1 MAPGRENLGFV
12 IETPLALV
20 AVIAGVV
27 VLALWLERR
36 RVPGLWKLGATLLA
50 IAIGGVLSNLGL
62 VPPASPIYQAITGT
76 VTDLAIVW
84 LLLAVNLADLRKAG
98 AAMLVAFGIAVVGT
112 ALGAFAGAF
121 LFGDAIGEEAW
132 KLAGALTG
140 TYSGGSLNFTAVSRA
155 VDMSDGLFVGATAAD
170 NVVTGLWLAACV
182 VLPRWIG
189 RYYPTPAPSE
199 RVPPSPP
206 PNGPAQDANLTEDES
221 AHPLFA
227 GATVSTHQLAI
238 LVTAGF
244 AIVIASR
251 IVAAITPGIYPVLW
265 LTTLALATGHVMP
278 PGAKRGA
285 LQLGNLALLFF
296 FVVIGIYS
304 RIAEVLAVGVQVLF
318 YALFVVGVHGVLV
331 FLAGRFLR
339 LDIGTLCVASQ
350 ASVGGPGSALAVAV
364 AGGWRSL
371 ILPGIL
377 VGLLGYALGTYA
389 GMGIAGALRGLG
401 F

>member
-1 MAPGRENLGFV
+1 M
-12 IETPLALV
+12 IESPLVLV
-20 AVIAGVV
+20 ATIAGVV
-27 VLALWLERR
+27 VFALWMERR

-50 IAIGGVLSNLGL
+50 IALGGVLSNLGL
-62 VPPASPIYQAITGT
+62 VPPASPVYPAITGT

-98 AAMLVAFGIAVVGT
+98 GTMLLAFGIAAAGT
-112 ALGAFAGAF
+112 AVGAFAGAF
-121 LFGDAIGEEAW
+121 LFGDAIGEETW
-132 KLAGALTG
+132 KLAGSLAG

-155 VDMSDGLFVGATAAD
+155 VDMSDALFVGATAAD
-170 NVVTGLWLAACV
+170 NVVTGLWLAACL

-189 RYYPTPAPSE
+189 RYYAVAAPPEAIAPDSPAKQPARTSL
-199 RVPPSPP
+199 PP
-206 PNGPAQDANLTEDES
+206 ADES

-227 GATVSTHQLAI
+227 GASISTQQLAV
-238 LVTAGF
+238 LVAAGF
-244 AIVIASR
+244 GIVIASR
-251 IVAAITPGIYPVLW
+251 GIAAFTPGINPVLW
-265 LTTLALATGHVMP
+265 LTTLALATGHLMP
-278 PGAKRGA
+278 SRAQQGA

-304 RIAEVLAVGVQVLF
+304 RVSEVLAVGVQVLF
-318 YALFVVGVHGVLV
+318 NALFVVTVHGVLLFV
-331 FLAGRFLR
+331 AGRFLR

-377 VGLLGYALGTYA
+377 VGLLGYAVGTYV
-389 GMGIAGALRGLG
+389 GMGIAGTLRGLG

>member
-1 MAPGRENLGFV
+1 M
-12 IETPLALV
+12 IEAPLALG
-20 AVIAGVV
+20 ATIAGVV
-27 VLALWLERR
+27 VLALWLEQR

-50 IAIGGVLSNLGL
+50 IAIGGVLSNVGL

-98 AAMLVAFGIAVVGT
+98 GAMLVAFGIAVAGT

-121 LFGDAIGEEAW
+121 LFGNAIGEETW
-132 KLAGALTG
+132 KLAAALTG
-140 TYSGGSLNFTAVSRA
+140 TYSGGSLTFTAVSRA
-155 VDMSDGLFVGATAAD
+155 LDMSDALFVGATAAD

-189 RYYPTPAPSE
+189 RYYPAPVPSGGAPPASSSNHAGHDPD
-199 RVPPSPP
+199 PP
-206 PNGPAQDANLTEDES
+206 DDES

-227 GATVSTHQLAI
+227 GASVSTHQLAI
-238 LVTAGF
+238 LVAAGL

-251 IVAAITPGIYPVLW
+251 VAAAFTPGIYPVLW
-265 LTTLALATGHVMP
+265 LTTLALAAGHVIP
-278 PGAKRGA
+278 SRAKRGA

-318 YALFVVGVHGVLV
+318 YTLFVVGVHGVLV

-339 LDIGTLCVASQ
+339 VDIGTLCVASQ

-389 GMGIAGALRGLG
+389 GLGIAGALRGFG

>member
-1 MAPGRENLGFV
+1 M
-12 IETPLALV
+12 IDTPLALI
-20 AVIAGVV
+20 ATIAGVV
-27 VLALWLERR
+27 VLAMWLERR

-50 IAIGGVLSNLGL
+50 IAIGGVLSNAGL
-62 VPPASPIYQAITGT
+62 VPPASPTYQAITGT
-76 VTDLAIVW
+76 ATDLAIVW

-98 AAMLVAFGIAVVGT
+98 GAMLVAFGIAVVGT

-121 LFGDAIGEEAW
+121 VFGDAIGEETW

-155 VDMSDGLFVGATAAD
+155 VDMSDALFVGATAAD

-189 RYYPTPAPSE
+189 RYYPAP
-199 RVPPSPP
+199 PPSPGAASASVADHAGHDP
-206 PNGPAQDANLTEDES
+206 DLPDDES

-227 GATVSTHQLAI
+227 RASLSTHRLAI
-238 LVTAGF
+238 LVATGL

-251 IVAAITPGIYPVLW
+251 VVAAVTPGINPVLW
-265 LTTLALATGHVMP
+265 LTTLALVTGHVMP
-278 PGAKRGA
+278 SRTKRGA

-318 YALFVVGVHGVLV
+318 YALFVVAVHGVLV

-339 LDIGTLCVASQ
+339 VDIGTLCVASQ

-389 GMGIAGALRGLG
+389 GMGIAGALRGFG

>member
-1 MAPGRENLGFV
+1 M
-12 IETPLALV
+12 IDTPLALI
-20 AVIAGVV
+20 ATIAGVV

-36 RVPGLWKLGATLLA
+36 RVPGIWKLGATLLA
-50 IAIGGVLSNLGL
+50 IAIGGVLSNAGL
-62 VPPASPIYQAITGT
+62 VPPASPTYQAITGT
-76 VTDLAIVW
+76 ATDLAIVW

-98 AAMLVAFGIAVVGT
+98 GAMLVAFGIAVAGT

-121 LFGDAIGEEAW
+121 LFGDAIGEETW

-155 VDMSDGLFVGATAAD
+155 VDMSDALFVGATAAD

-189 RYYPTPAPSE
+189 RHYPAP
-199 RVPPSPP
+199 PPSPGADSAP
-206 PNGPAQDANLTEDES
+206 VPDHAGHDPDLPDDQS

-227 GATVSTHQLAI
+227 RASLSTNRLAI
-238 LVTAGF
+238 LVAAGL

-251 IVAAITPGIYPVLW
+251 VVAAVTPGINPVLW
-265 LTTLALATGHVMP
+265 LTTLALVTGYVMP
-278 PGAKRGA
+278 SGAKRGA

-318 YALFVVGVHGVLV
+318 YALFVVAVHGVLV

-339 LDIGTLCVASQ
+339 VDIGTLCVASQ
-350 ASVGGPGSALAVAV
+350 AAVGGPGSALAVAV

-389 GMGIAGALRGLG
+389 GMGIAQALRGFG

>member
-1 MAPGRENLGFV
+1 M
-12 IETPLALV
+12 IDTPLALI
-20 AVIAGVV
+20 ATIAGVV
-27 VLALWLERR
+27 VLAMWLERR

-50 IAIGGVLSNLGL
+50 IAIGGVLSNAGL
-62 VPPASPIYQAITGT
+62 VPPASPTYQAITGT
-76 VTDLAIVW
+76 ATDLAIVW

-98 AAMLVAFGIAVVGT
+98 GAMLVAFGIAVVGT

-121 LFGDAIGEEAW
+121 VFGDAIGEETW

-155 VDMSDGLFVGATAAD
+155 VDMSDALFVGATAAD

-189 RYYPTPAPSE
+189 RYYPAP
-199 RVPPSPP
+199 PPSPGAASASVADHAGHDP
-206 PNGPAQDANLTEDES
+206 DLPNDES

-227 GATVSTHQLAI
+227 RASLSTHRLAI
-238 LVTAGF
+238 LVATGL

-251 IVAAITPGIYPVLW
+251 VVAAVTPGINPVLW
-265 LTTLALATGHVMP
+265 LTTLALVTGHVMP
-278 PGAKRGA
+278 SRAKRGA

-318 YALFVVGVHGVLV
+318 YALFVVAVHGVLV

-339 LDIGTLCVASQ
+339 VDIGTLCVASQ

-389 GMGIAGALRGLG
+389 GMGIAGALRGFG

>member
-1 MAPGRENLGFV
+1 M
-12 IETPLALV
+12 IDSPLALL
-20 AVIAGVV
+20 ATIAGVV

-50 IAIGGVLSNLGL
+50 IAIGGVLSNVGL

-98 AAMLVAFGIAVVGT
+98 GAMLVAFGIAVVGT

-121 LFGDAIGEEAW
+121 LFGGAIGEETW

-155 VDMSDGLFVGATAAD
+155 VDMSDALFVGATAAD

-189 RYYPTPAPSE
+189 RYYPA
-199 RVPPSPP
+199 PPSSPDAPP
-206 PNGPAQDANLTEDES
+206 ASPSNHPGRDPDLSDDES

-227 GATVSTHQLAI
+227 GASVSTHQLAI
-238 LVTAGF
+238 LVAAGL
-244 AIVIASR
+244 AIMIASR
-251 IVAAITPGIYPVLW
+251 VLATVTPAINPVLW
-265 LTTLALATGHVMP
+265 LTTLALATGHAMP
-278 PGAKRGA
+278 SGAKRGA

-296 FVVIGIYS
+296 FVVIGVYS

-318 YALFVVGVHGVLV
+318 YALFVVAVHGVLV

-339 LDIGTLCVASQ
+339 VDIGTLCVASQ

-389 GMGIAGALRGLG
+389 GMGIAQALRGFG

>member
-1 MAPGRENLGFV
+1 M
-12 IETPLALV
+12 IDTPLALI
-20 AVIAGVV
+20 ATIAGVV

-36 RVPGLWKLGATLLA
+36 RVPGIWKLGATLLA
-50 IAIGGVLSNLGL
+50 IAIGGVLSNAGL
-62 VPPASPIYQAITGT
+62 VPPASPTYQAITGT
-76 VTDLAIVW
+76 ATDLAIVW

-98 AAMLVAFGIAVVGT
+98 GAMLVAFGIAVAGT

-121 LFGDAIGEEAW
+121 LFGDAIGEETW

-155 VDMSDGLFVGATAAD
+155 VDMSDALFVGATAAD

-189 RYYPTPAPSE
+189 RHYPAP
-199 RVPPSPP
+199 PPSPGADSAP
-206 PNGPAQDANLTEDES
+206 VPDHAGHDPDLPDDES

-227 GATVSTHQLAI
+227 RASLSTNRLAI
-238 LVTAGF
+238 LVAAGL

-251 IVAAITPGIYPVLW
+251 VVAAVTPGINPVLW
-265 LTTLALATGHVMP
+265 LTTLALVTGYVMP
-278 PGAKRGA
+278 SGAKRGA

-318 YALFVVGVHGVLV
+318 YALFVVAVHGVLV

-339 LDIGTLCVASQ
+339 VDIGTLCVASQ
-350 ASVGGPGSALAVAV
+350 AAVGGPGSALAVAV

-389 GMGIAGALRGLG
+389 GMGIAQALRGFG

>member
-1 MAPGRENLGFV
+1 M
-12 IETPLALV
+12 IDSPLALV
-20 AVIAGVV
+20 ATIGGVV

-50 IAIGGVLSNLGL
+50 IAIGGVLSNVGL
-62 VPPASPIYQAITGT
+62 VPPASPIYQVITGT

-98 AAMLVAFGIAVVGT
+98 GAMLVAFGIAVVGT
-112 ALGAFAGAF
+112 ALGALAGAF
-121 LFGDAIGEEAW
+121 LFGSAIGEETW
-132 KLAGALTG
+132 KLAAALTG

-155 VDMSDGLFVGATAAD
+155 VDMSDALFVGATAAD

-189 RYYPTPAPSE
+189 RYYPA
-199 RVPPSPP
+199 PPSSPGAPP
-206 PNGPAQDANLTEDES
+206 ASPSNHFGRDPDLSDDES

-227 GATVSTHQLAI
+227 GASVSTHQLAI
-238 LVTAGF
+238 LVAAGL
-244 AIVIASR
+244 AIMIASR
-251 IVAAITPGIYPVLW
+251 VLATVTPAINPVLW
-265 LTTLALATGHVMP
+265 LTTLALATGHAMP
-278 PGAKRGA
+278 SGAKRGA

-318 YALFVVGVHGVLV
+318 YALFVVAVHGVLV

-339 LDIGTLCVASQ
+339 VDIGTLCVASQ

-389 GMGIAGALRGLG
+389 GMGIAEALRGFG

>member
-1 MAPGRENLGFV
+1 M
-12 IETPLALV
+12 IDSPLALL
-20 AVIAGVV
+20 ATIAGVV

-50 IAIGGVLSNLGL
+50 IAIGGVLSNVGL

-98 AAMLVAFGIAVVGT
+98 GAMLVAFGIAVVGT
-112 ALGAFAGAF
+112 ALGALAGAF
-121 LFGDAIGEEAW
+121 LFGGAIGEETW

-155 VDMSDGLFVGATAAD
+155 VDMSDALFVGATAAD

-189 RYYPTPAPSE
+189 RYYPA
-199 RVPPSPP
+199 PPSSPDAPP
-206 PNGPAQDANLTEDES
+206 ASPSNHPGRDPDLSDDES

-227 GATVSTHQLAI
+227 GASVSTHQLAI
-238 LVTAGF
+238 LVAAGL
-244 AIVIASR
+244 AIMIASR
-251 IVAAITPGIYPVLW
+251 VLATVTPAINPVLW
-265 LTTLALATGHVMP
+265 LTTLALATGHAMP
-278 PGAKRGA
+278 SGAKRGA

-318 YALFVVGVHGVLV
+318 YALFVVAVHGVLV

-339 LDIGTLCVASQ
+339 VDIGTLCVASQ

-389 GMGIAGALRGLG
+389 GMGIAQALRGFG

>member
-1 MAPGRENLGFV
+1 M
-12 IETPLALV
+12 IDSPLALV
-20 AVIAGVV
+20 ATIGGVV

-50 IAIGGVLSNLGL
+50 IAIGGVLSNVGL
-62 VPPASPIYQAITGT
+62 VPPASPIYQVITGT

-98 AAMLVAFGIAVVGT
+98 GAMLVAFGIAVVGT
-112 ALGAFAGAF
+112 ALGALAGAF
-121 LFGDAIGEEAW
+121 LFGSAIGEETW
-132 KLAGALTG
+132 KLAAALTG

-155 VDMSDGLFVGATAAD
+155 VDMSDALFVGATAAD

-189 RYYPTPAPSE
+189 RYYPA
-199 RVPPSPP
+199 PPSSPGAPP
-206 PNGPAQDANLTEDES
+206 ASPSNHPGRDPDLSDDES

-227 GATVSTHQLAI
+227 GASVSTHQLAI
-238 LVTAGF
+238 LVAAGL
-244 AIVIASR
+244 AIMIASR
-251 IVAAITPGIYPVLW
+251 VLATVTPAINPVLW
-265 LTTLALATGHVMP
+265 LTTLALATGHAMP
-278 PGAKRGA
+278 SGAKRGA

-318 YALFVVGVHGVLV
+318 YALFVVAVHGVLV

-339 LDIGTLCVASQ
+339 VDIGTLCVASQ

-389 GMGIAGALRGLG
+389 GMGIAEALRGFG

>member
-1 MAPGRENLGFV
+1 M
-12 IETPLALV
+12 IDSPLALL
-20 AVIAGVV
+20 ATIAGVV

-50 IAIGGVLSNLGL
+50 IAIGGVLSNMGL

-98 AAMLVAFGIAVVGT
+98 GAMLVAFGIAVVGT
-112 ALGAFAGAF
+112 ALGALAGAF
-121 LFGDAIGEEAW
+121 LFGSAIGEETW

-155 VDMSDGLFVGATAAD
+155 VDMSDALFVGATAAD

-189 RYYPTPAPSE
+189 RYYPA
-199 RVPPSPP
+199 PPSSPGAPP
-206 PNGPAQDANLTEDES
+206 ASPSNHPDRDPDLSDDES

-227 GATVSTHQLAI
+227 GASVSTHQLAI
-238 LVTAGF
+238 LVAAGL
-244 AIVIASR
+244 AIMIASR
-251 IVAAITPGIYPVLW
+251 VLATVTPAINPVLW
-265 LTTLALATGHVMP
+265 LTTLALATGHAMP
-278 PGAKRGA
+278 SGAKRGA

-318 YALFVVGVHGVLV
+318 YALFVVAVHGVLV

-339 LDIGTLCVASQ
+339 VDIGTLCVASQ

-389 GMGIAGALRGLG
+389 GMGIAQALRGFG

>member
-1 MAPGRENLGFV
+1 M
-12 IETPLALV
+12 IDSPLALV
-20 AVIAGVV
+20 ATIGGVV

-50 IAIGGVLSNLGL
+50 IAIGGVLSNVGL
-62 VPPASPIYQAITGT
+62 VPPASPIYQVITGT

-98 AAMLVAFGIAVVGT
+98 GAMLVAFGIAVVGT
-112 ALGAFAGAF
+112 ALEALAGAF
-121 LFGDAIGEEAW
+121 LFGSAIGEETW
-132 KLAGALTG
+132 KLAAALTG

-155 VDMSDGLFVGATAAD
+155 VDMSDALFVGATAAD

-189 RYYPTPAPSE
+189 RYYPA
-199 RVPPSPP
+199 PPSSPGAPP
-206 PNGPAQDANLTEDES
+206 ASPSNHPGRDPDLSDDES

-227 GATVSTHQLAI
+227 GASVSTHQLAI
-238 LVTAGF
+238 LVAAGL
-244 AIVIASR
+244 AIMIASR
-251 IVAAITPGIYPVLW
+251 VLATVTPAINPVLW
-265 LTTLALATGHVMP
+265 LTTLALATGHAMP
-278 PGAKRGA
+278 SGAKRGA

-318 YALFVVGVHGVLV
+318 YALFVVAVHGVLV

-339 LDIGTLCVASQ
+339 VDIGTLCVASQ

-389 GMGIAGALRGLG
+389 GMGIAEALRGFG

>member
-1 MAPGRENLGFV
+1 M
-12 IETPLALV
+12 IDTPLALI
-20 AVIAGVV
+20 ATIAGVV

-36 RVPGLWKLGATLLA
+36 RVPGIWKLGATLLA
-50 IAIGGVLSNLGL
+50 IAIGGVLSNAGL
-62 VPPASPIYQAITGT
+62 VPPASPTYQAITGT
-76 VTDLAIVW
+76 ATDLAIVW

-98 AAMLVAFGIAVVGT
+98 GAMLVAFGIAVAGT

-121 LFGDAIGEEAW
+121 LFGDAIGEETW

-155 VDMSDGLFVGATAAD
+155 VDMSDALFVGATAAD

-189 RYYPTPAPSE
+189 RHYPAP
-199 RVPPSPP
+199 PPSPGADSAP
-206 PNGPAQDANLTEDES
+206 VPDHAGHDPELPDDES

-227 GATVSTHQLAI
+227 RASLSTHRLAI
-238 LVTAGF
+238 LVAAGL

-251 IVAAITPGIYPVLW
+251 VVAAVTPGINPVLW
-265 LTTLALATGHVMP
+265 LTTLALVTGYVMP
-278 PGAKRGA
+278 SGAKRGA

-318 YALFVVGVHGVLV
+318 YALFVVTVHGVLV

-339 LDIGTLCVASQ
+339 VDIGTLCVASQ
-350 ASVGGPGSALAVAV
+350 AAVGGPGSALAVAV

-389 GMGIAGALRGLG
+389 GMGIAQALRGFG

>member
-1 MAPGRENLGFV
+1 M
-12 IETPLALV
+12 IDTPLALI
-20 AVIAGVV
+20 ATIAGVV

-36 RVPGLWKLGATLLA
+36 RVPGIWKLGATLLA
-50 IAIGGVLSNLGL
+50 IAIGGVLSNAGL
-62 VPPASPIYQAITGT
+62 VPPASPTYQAITGT
-76 VTDLAIVW
+76 ATDLAIVW

-98 AAMLVAFGIAVVGT
+98 GAMLVAFGIAVAGT

-121 LFGDAIGEEAW
+121 LFGDAIGEETW

-155 VDMSDGLFVGATAAD
+155 VDMSDALFVGATAAD

-189 RYYPTPAPSE
+189 RHYPAP
-199 RVPPSPP
+199 PPSPGADSAP
-206 PNGPAQDANLTEDES
+206 VPDHAGHDPELPDDES
-221 AHPLFA
+221 VHPLFA
-227 GATVSTHQLAI
+227 RASLSTHRLAI
-238 LVTAGF
+238 LVAAGL

-251 IVAAITPGIYPVLW
+251 VVAAVTPGINPVLW
-265 LTTLALATGHVMP
+265 LTTLALVTGYVMP
-278 PGAKRGA
+278 SGAKRGA

-318 YALFVVGVHGVLV
+318 YALFVVAVHGVLV

-339 LDIGTLCVASQ
+339 VDIGTLCVASQ
-350 ASVGGPGSALAVAV
+350 AAVGGPGSALAVAV

-389 GMGIAGALRGLG
+389 GMGIAQALRGFG

>member
-1 MAPGRENLGFV
+1 MIESPVALMA
-12 IETPLALV
+12 T
-20 AVIAGVV
+20 IAGVV

-62 VPPASPIYQAITGT
+62 VPPASPIYQAVTGT

-98 AAMLVAFGIAVVGT
+98 GAMLAAFGIAVAGT
-112 ALGAFAGAF
+112 AAGAFAGAF
-121 LFGDAIGEEAW
+121 LFGGAIGEETW
-132 KLAGALTG
+132 KLAAALTG

-155 VDMSDGLFVGATAAD
+155 VDMSDALFVGATAAD

-189 RYYPTPAPSE
+189 RYYPTPVPSGGDPPASTARHPDRE
-199 RVPPSPP
+199 R
-206 PNGPAQDANLTEDES
+206 DAAADA

-227 GATVSTHQLAI
+227 GASVSTHQLAV
-238 LVTAGF
+238 LVASGL
-244 AIVIASR
+244 AIVMASR
-251 IVAAITPGIYPVLW
+251 LLAAVTPGINPVLW
-265 LTTLALATGHVMP
+265 LTTLALATGQVMP
-278 PGAKRGA
+278 SRAQEGA

-318 YALFVVGVHGVLV
+318 YALFVVVVHGVLL

-364 AGGWRSL
+364 AGGWRSF

-377 VGLLGYALGTYA
+377 VGLLGYAVGTYA
-389 GMGIAGALRGLG
+389 GLGIAGALRGMG

>member
-1 MAPGRENLGFV
+1 M
-12 IETPLALV
+12 IDSPLALL
-20 AVIAGVV
+20 ATIAGVV

-50 IAIGGVLSNLGL
+50 IAIGGVLSNMGL

-98 AAMLVAFGIAVVGT
+98 GAMLVAFGIAVVGT
-112 ALGAFAGAF
+112 ALGALAGAF
-121 LFGDAIGEEAW
+121 LFGSAIGEETW

-155 VDMSDGLFVGATAAD
+155 VDMSDDLFVGATAAD

-189 RYYPTPAPSE
+189 RYYPA
-199 RVPPSPP
+199 PPSSPDAPP
-206 PNGPAQDANLTEDES
+206 ASPSNHPGRDPDLSDDES

-227 GATVSTHQLAI
+227 GASVSTHQLAI
-238 LVTAGF
+238 LVAAGL
-244 AIVIASR
+244 AIMIASR
-251 IVAAITPGIYPVLW
+251 VLATVTPAINPVLW
-265 LTTLALATGHVMP
+265 LTTLALATGHAMP
-278 PGAKRGA
+278 SGAKRGA

-318 YALFVVGVHGVLV
+318 YALFVVAVHGVLV

-339 LDIGTLCVASQ
+339 VDIGTLCVASQ

-389 GMGIAGALRGLG
+389 GMGIAQALRGFG

>member
-1 MAPGRENLGFV
+1 M
-12 IETPLALV
+12 IESPLALV
-20 AVIAGVV
+20 ATIAGVV

-50 IAIGGVLSNLGL
+50 IAIGGVLSNVGL
-62 VPPASPIYQAITGT
+62 VPPASPVYQAITGT

-98 AAMLVAFGIAVVGT
+98 GAMLVAFGIAVAGT

-121 LFGDAIGEEAW
+121 LFENAVGDETW

-155 VDMSDGLFVGATAAD
+155 VDMSDALFVGATAAD

-189 RYYPTPAPSE
+189 RYYPAPVSSETIPPGSPA
-199 RVPPSPP
+199 
-206 PNGPAQDANLTEDES
+206 NHPAQDPNPDDDES

-227 GATVSTHQLAI
+227 GASVSTHQLAMM
-238 LVTAGF
+238 VAAGF

-251 IVAAITPGIYPVLW
+251 AVAATTPGIYPVLW
-265 LTTLALATGHVMP
+265 LTTLALAAGHVMP
-278 PGAKRGA
+278 SGAKRGA

-304 RIAEVLAVGVQVLF
+304 RMAEVLAVGVQVLF
-318 YALFVVGVHGVLV
+318 YALFVVAVHGVAV

-339 LDIGTLCVASQ
+339 VDIGTLCVASQ

-364 AGGWRSL
+364 AGGWRAL

-389 GMGIAGALRGLG
+389 GMGIAGALRGFG

>member
-1 MAPGRENLGFV
+1 M
-12 IETPLALV
+12 IDTPLALI
-20 AVIAGVV
+20 ATIAGVV

-36 RVPGLWKLGATLLA
+36 RVPGIWKLGATLLA
-50 IAIGGVLSNLGL
+50 IAIGGVLSNAGL
-62 VPPASPIYQAITGT
+62 VPPASPTYQAITGT
-76 VTDLAIVW
+76 ATDLAIVW

-98 AAMLVAFGIAVVGT
+98 GAMLVAFGIAVVGT

-121 LFGDAIGEEAW
+121 LFGDAIGEETW

-155 VDMSDGLFVGATAAD
+155 VDMSDALFVGATAAD

-189 RYYPTPAPSE
+189 RHYPAP
-199 RVPPSPP
+199 PPSPGADSAP
-206 PNGPAQDANLTEDES
+206 VPDHAGHDPDLPDDES

-227 GATVSTHQLAI
+227 RASLSTNRLAI
-238 LVTAGF
+238 LVAAGL

-251 IVAAITPGIYPVLW
+251 VVAAVTPGINPVLW
-265 LTTLALATGHVMP
+265 LTTLALVTGYVMP
-278 PGAKRGA
+278 SGAKRGA

-318 YALFVVGVHGVLV
+318 YALFVVAVHGVLV

-339 LDIGTLCVASQ
+339 VDIGTLCVASQ
-350 ASVGGPGSALAVAV
+350 AAVGGPGSALAVAV

-389 GMGIAGALRGLG
+389 GMGIAQALRGFG

>member
-1 MAPGRENLGFV
+1 M
-12 IETPLALV
+12 IDSPLALL
-20 AVIAGVV
+20 ATIAGVV

-50 IAIGGVLSNLGL
+50 IAIGGVLSNVGL

-98 AAMLVAFGIAVVGT
+98 GTMLVAFGIAVVGT

-121 LFGDAIGEEAW
+121 LFGGAIGEETW

-155 VDMSDGLFVGATAAD
+155 VDMSDALFVGATAAD

-189 RYYPTPAPSE
+189 RYYPA
-199 RVPPSPP
+199 PPSSPDAPP
-206 PNGPAQDANLTEDES
+206 ASPSNHPGRDPDLSDDES

-227 GATVSTHQLAI
+227 GASVSTHQLAI
-238 LVTAGF
+238 LVAAGL
-244 AIVIASR
+244 AIMIASR
-251 IVAAITPGIYPVLW
+251 VLATVTPAINPVLW
-265 LTTLALATGHVMP
+265 LTTLALATGHAMP
-278 PGAKRGA
+278 SGAKRGA

-318 YALFVVGVHGVLV
+318 YALFVVAVHGVLV

-339 LDIGTLCVASQ
+339 VDIGTLCVASQ

-389 GMGIAGALRGLG
+389 GMGIAQALRGFG

>member
-1 MAPGRENLGFV
+1 M
-12 IETPLALV
+12 IDTPLTLIAT
-20 AVIAGVV
+20 IAGVV

-36 RVPGLWKLGATLLA
+36 RVPGIWKLGATLLA
-50 IAIGGVLSNLGL
+50 IAIGGVLSNAGL
-62 VPPASPIYQAITGT
+62 VPPASPTYQAITGT
-76 VTDLAIVW
+76 ATDLAIVW

-98 AAMLVAFGIAVVGT
+98 GAMLVAFGIAVAGT

-121 LFGDAIGEEAW
+121 LFGDAIGEETW

-155 VDMSDGLFVGATAAD
+155 VDMSDALFVGATAAD

-189 RYYPTPAPSE
+189 RHYPAP
-199 RVPPSPP
+199 PPSPGADSAP
-206 PNGPAQDANLTEDES
+206 VPDHAGHDPELPDDES

-227 GATVSTHQLAI
+227 RASLSTHRLAI
-238 LVTAGF
+238 LVAAGL

-251 IVAAITPGIYPVLW
+251 VVAAVTPGINPVLW
-265 LTTLALATGHVMP
+265 LTTLALVTGYVMP
-278 PGAKRGA
+278 SGAKRGA

-318 YALFVVGVHGVLV
+318 YALFVVTVHGVLV

-339 LDIGTLCVASQ
+339 VDIGTLCVASQ
-350 ASVGGPGSALAVAV
+350 AAVGGPGSALAVAV

-389 GMGIAGALRGLG
+389 GMGIAQALRGFG

>member
-1 MAPGRENLGFV
+1 
-12 IETPLALV
+12 
-20 AVIAGVV
+20 
-27 VLALWLERR
+27 
-36 RVPGLWKLGATLLA
+36 
-50 IAIGGVLSNLGL
+50 
-62 VPPASPIYQAITGT
+62 
-76 VTDLAIVW
+76 
-84 LLLAVNLADLRKAG
+84 
-98 AAMLVAFGIAVVGT
+98 MLVAFGIAVAGT

-121 LFGDAIGEEAW
+121 LFGDAIGEETW

-155 VDMSDGLFVGATAAD
+155 VDMSDALFVGATAAD

-189 RYYPTPAPSE
+189 RHYPAP
-199 RVPPSPP
+199 PPSPGADSAP
-206 PNGPAQDANLTEDES
+206 VPDHAGHDPDLPDDES

-227 GATVSTHQLAI
+227 RASLSTHRLAI
-238 LVTAGF
+238 LVAAGL

-251 IVAAITPGIYPVLW
+251 VVAAVTPGINPVLW
-265 LTTLALATGHVMP
+265 LTTLALVTGYVMP
-278 PGAKRGA
+278 SGAKRGA

-318 YALFVVGVHGVLV
+318 YALFVVAVHGVLV

-339 LDIGTLCVASQ
+339 VDIGTLCVASQ
-350 ASVGGPGSALAVAV
+350 AAVGGPGSALAVAV

-389 GMGIAGALRGLG
+389 GMGIAQALRGFG

>member
-1 MAPGRENLGFV
+1 M
-12 IETPLALV
+12 IESPLALV
-20 AVIAGVV
+20 ATIAGVV
-27 VLALWLERR
+27 MLALWLERR

-50 IAIGGVLSNLGL
+50 IAIGGVLSNAGL

-98 AAMLVAFGIAVVGT
+98 GAMLAAFGVAVAGT

-121 LFGDAIGEEAW
+121 LFGDAIGEETW

-155 VDMSDGLFVGATAAD
+155 VDMSDALFVGATAAD

-189 RYYPTPAPSE
+189 RYYPAPPPSAGASPAP
-199 RVPPSPP
+199 VP
-206 PNGPAQDANLTEDES
+206 NHTGQDPDLPDDES

-227 GATVSTHQLAI
+227 GASVSTHQLAI
-238 LVTAGF
+238 LVAAGL

-251 IVAAITPGIYPVLW
+251 VLAAVTPGINPVLL
-265 LTTLALATGHVMP
+265 LTTLALATGHVLP
-278 PGAKRGA
+278 SRAKRGA

-318 YALFVVGVHGVLV
+318 YVLFVVAVHGVAV

-339 LDIGTLCVASQ
+339 VDIGTLCVASQ

-389 GMGIAGALRGLG
+389 GMGIAEALRGFG

>member
-1 MAPGRENLGFV
+1 M
-12 IETPLALV
+12 IDTPLALI
-20 AVIAGVV
+20 ATIAGVV

-36 RVPGLWKLGATLLA
+36 RVPGIWKLGATLLA
-50 IAIGGVLSNLGL
+50 IAIGGVLSNAGL
-62 VPPASPIYQAITGT
+62 VPPASPTYQAITGT
-76 VTDLAIVW
+76 ATDLAIVW

-98 AAMLVAFGIAVVGT
+98 GAMLVAFGIAVAGT

-121 LFGDAIGEEAW
+121 LFGDAIGEETW

-155 VDMSDGLFVGATAAD
+155 VDISDALFVGATAAD

-189 RYYPTPAPSE
+189 RHYPAP
-199 RVPPSPP
+199 PPSPGADSAP
-206 PNGPAQDANLTEDES
+206 VPDHAGHDPDLPDDES

-227 GATVSTHQLAI
+227 RASLSTNRLAI
-238 LVTAGF
+238 LVAAGL

-251 IVAAITPGIYPVLW
+251 VVAAVTPGINPVLW
-265 LTTLALATGHVMP
+265 LTTLALVTGYVMP
-278 PGAKRGA
+278 SGAKRGA

-318 YALFVVGVHGVLV
+318 YALFVVAVHGVLV

-339 LDIGTLCVASQ
+339 VDIGTLCVASQ
-350 ASVGGPGSALAVAV
+350 AAVGGPGSALAVAV

-389 GMGIAGALRGLG
+389 GMGIAQALRGFG

>member
-1 MAPGRENLGFV
+1 M
-12 IETPLALV
+12 IDTPLTLIAT
-20 AVIAGVV
+20 IAGVV

-36 RVPGLWKLGATLLA
+36 RVPGIWKLGATLLA
-50 IAIGGVLSNLGL
+50 IAIGGVLSNAGL
-62 VPPASPIYQAITGT
+62 VPPASPTYQAITGT
-76 VTDLAIVW
+76 ATDLAIVW

-98 AAMLVAFGIAVVGT
+98 GAMLVAFGIAVAGT

-121 LFGDAIGEEAW
+121 LFGDAIGEETW

-155 VDMSDGLFVGATAAD
+155 VDMSDALFVGATAAD

-189 RYYPTPAPSE
+189 RHYPAP
-199 RVPPSPP
+199 PPSPGADSAP
-206 PNGPAQDANLTEDES
+206 VPDHAGHDPDLPDDES

-227 GATVSTHQLAI
+227 RASLSTNRLAI
-238 LVTAGF
+238 LVAAGL

-251 IVAAITPGIYPVLW
+251 VVAAVTPGINPVLW
-265 LTTLALATGHVMP
+265 LTTLALVTGYVMP
-278 PGAKRGA
+278 SGAKRGA

-318 YALFVVGVHGVLV
+318 YALFVVAVHGVLV

-339 LDIGTLCVASQ
+339 VDIGTLCVASQ
-350 ASVGGPGSALAVAV
+350 AAVGGPGSALAVAV

-389 GMGIAGALRGLG
+389 GMGIAQALRGFG

>member
-1 MAPGRENLGFV
+1 M
-12 IETPLALV
+12 IESQLALI
-20 AVIAGVV
+20 ALIAGVV

-50 IAIGGVLSNLGL
+50 IAIGAVLSNLGL
-62 VPPASPIYQAITGT
+62 VPPASPAYGAITGI

-84 LLLAVNLADLRKAG
+84 LLLAVNLSDMRRAG
-98 AAMLVAFGIAVVGT
+98 AAMLITFGIAVAGT

-121 LFGDAIGEEAW
+121 LFGDAIGGETW

-140 TYSGGSLNFTAVSRA
+140 TYSGGSLNFTSVSRA
-155 VDMSDGLFVGATAAD
+155 VDMSDTLFVGATAAD
-170 NVVTGLWLAACV
+170 NVVTGLWMAMCV

-189 RYYPTPAPSE
+189 RYYPTPAPAKAATGE
-199 RVPPSPP
+199 SPP
-206 PNGPAQDANLTEDES
+206 ARGAGQANPEDGES
-221 AHPLFA
+221 EHPLFA
-227 GATVSTHQLAI
+227 SASVSTNQLAI
-238 LVTAGF
+238 LVAVGL
-244 AIVIASR
+244 AIV
-251 IVAAITPGIYPVLW
+251 VAARAAASATPGINSVLW
-265 LTTLALATGHVMP
+265 LTTLALATGHLVP
-278 PGAKRGA
+278 TGAQRGA
-285 LQLGNLALLFF
+285 LQLGNFALLFF

-304 RIAEVLAVGVQVLF
+304 RFAEVLAVGLPVLF

-331 FLAGRFLR
+331 FTAGKILR
-339 LDIGTLCVASQ
+339 VDIGTLCVASQ

-377 VGLLGYALGTYA
+377 VGLLGYAVGTYV
-389 GMGIAGALRGLG
+389 GMGIAGALRGMG

>member
-1 MAPGRENLGFV
+1 M
-12 IETPLALV
+12 IQSPLVLV
-20 AVIAGVV
+20 ATIAGVV

-36 RVPGLWKLGATLLA
+36 RVPGLWKVGATLLA

-62 VPPASPIYQAITGT
+62 VPAASPVYQGITST

-98 AAMLVAFGIAVVGT
+98 STMLITFAIAVAGT

-121 LFGDAIGEEAW
+121 FFADAIGEETW

-155 VDMSDGLFVGATAAD
+155 VDMSDTLFVGATAAD
-170 NVVTGLWLAACV
+170 NVVTGLWMAMCV

-189 RYYPTPAPSE
+189 RYYAPPVKPEPIAPGS
-199 RVPPSPP
+199 S
-206 PNGPAQDANLTEDES
+206 GTEDSGDADVS
-221 AHPLFA
+221 ATETTHPLFA
-227 GATVSTHQLAI
+227 GASVSTHQLAI
-238 LVTAGF
+238 LLAAGL
-244 AIVIASR
+244 AIV
-251 IVAAITPGIYPVLW
+251 VAARALATVTPGINAVLW
-265 LTTLALATGHVMP
+265 LTTLALAAGHFAP
-278 PGAKRGA
+278 ESAQRGA

-304 RIAEVLAVGVQVLF
+304 RIAEVLAVGLPVLF
-318 YALFVVGVHGVLV
+318 YALVVVGVHGLLV
-331 FLAGRFLR
+331 FVAGRLLR
-339 LDIGTLCVASQ
+339 FDIGTLCVASQ
-350 ASVGGPGSALAVAV
+350 AAVGGPGSALAIAV

-371 ILPGIL
+371 VLPGIL
-377 VGLLGYALGTYA
+377 VGLLGYALGTYV

-401 F
+401 L

>member
-1 MAPGRENLGFV
+1 V
-12 IETPLALV
+12 IDSPLALL
-20 AVIAGVV
+20 ATIAGVV

-50 IAIGGVLSNLGL
+50 IAIGGVLSNVGL

-98 AAMLVAFGIAVVGT
+98 GAMLVAFGIAVVGT

-121 LFGDAIGEEAW
+121 LFGGAIGEETW

-155 VDMSDGLFVGATAAD
+155 VDMSDALFVGATAAD

-189 RYYPTPAPSE
+189 RYYPA
-199 RVPPSPP
+199 PPSSPDAPP
-206 PNGPAQDANLTEDES
+206 ASPSNHPGRDPDLSDDES

-227 GATVSTHQLAI
+227 GASVSTHQLAI
-238 LVTAGF
+238 LVAAGL
-244 AIVIASR
+244 AIMIASR
-251 IVAAITPGIYPVLW
+251 VLATVTPAINPVLW
-265 LTTLALATGHVMP
+265 LTTLALATGHAMP
-278 PGAKRGA
+278 SGAKRGA

-296 FVVIGIYS
+296 FVVIGVYS

-318 YALFVVGVHGVLV
+318 YALFVVAVHGVLV

-339 LDIGTLCVASQ
+339 VDIGTLCVASQ

-389 GMGIAGALRGLG
+389 GMGIAQALRGFG

>member
-1 MAPGRENLGFV
+1 M
-12 IETPLALV
+12 IDTPLALI
-20 AVIAGVV
+20 ATIAGVV

-36 RVPGLWKLGATLLA
+36 RVPGIWKLGATLLA
-50 IAIGGVLSNLGL
+50 IAIGGVLSNAGL
-62 VPPASPIYQAITGT
+62 VPPASPTYQAITGT
-76 VTDLAIVW
+76 ATDLAIVW

-98 AAMLVAFGIAVVGT
+98 GAMLIAFGIAVAGT

-121 LFGDAIGEEAW
+121 LFGDAIGEETW

-155 VDMSDGLFVGATAAD
+155 VDMSDALFVGATAAD

-189 RYYPTPAPSE
+189 RHYPAP
-199 RVPPSPP
+199 PPSPGADSAP
-206 PNGPAQDANLTEDES
+206 VPDHAGHDPDLPDDQS

-227 GATVSTHQLAI
+227 RASLSTNRLAI
-238 LVTAGF
+238 LVAAGL

-251 IVAAITPGIYPVLW
+251 VVAAVTPGINPVLW
-265 LTTLALATGHVMP
+265 LTTLALVTGYVMP
-278 PGAKRGA
+278 SGAKRGA

-318 YALFVVGVHGVLV
+318 YALFVVAVHGVLV

-339 LDIGTLCVASQ
+339 VDIGTLCVASQ
-350 ASVGGPGSALAVAV
+350 AAVGGPGSALAVAV

-389 GMGIAGALRGLG
+389 GMGIAQALRGFG

>member
-1 MAPGRENLGFV
+1 M
-12 IETPLALV
+12 IDTPLALI
-20 AVIAGVV
+20 ATIAGVV

-36 RVPGLWKLGATLLA
+36 RVPGIWKLGATLLA
-50 IAIGGVLSNLGL
+50 IAIGGVLSNAGL
-62 VPPASPIYQAITGT
+62 VPPASPTYQAITGT
-76 VTDLAIVW
+76 ATDLAIVW

-98 AAMLVAFGIAVVGT
+98 GAMLVAFGIAVAGT

-121 LFGDAIGEEAW
+121 LFGDAIGEETW

-155 VDMSDGLFVGATAAD
+155 VDMSDALFVGATAAD

-189 RYYPTPAPSE
+189 RHYPAP
-199 RVPPSPP
+199 PPSPGADSAP
-206 PNGPAQDANLTEDES
+206 VPDHAGHDPDLPDDES

-227 GATVSTHQLAI
+227 RASLSTHRLAI
-238 LVTAGF
+238 LVAAGL

-251 IVAAITPGIYPVLW
+251 VVAAVTPGINPVLW
-265 LTTLALATGHVMP
+265 LTTLALVTGYVMP
-278 PGAKRGA
+278 SGAKRGA

-318 YALFVVGVHGVLV
+318 YALFVVAVHGVLV

-339 LDIGTLCVASQ
+339 VDIGTLCVASQ
-350 ASVGGPGSALAVAV
+350 AAVGGPGSALAVAV

-389 GMGIAGALRGLG
+389 GMGIAQALRGFG

>member
-1 MAPGRENLGFV
+1 M
-12 IETPLALV
+12 IESPLALG
-20 AVIAGVV
+20 ATIAGVV
-27 VLALWLERR
+27 VLALWLEQR

-50 IAIGGVLSNLGL
+50 IAIGGVLSNVGL
-62 VPPASPIYQAITGT
+62 VPPASSIYQAITGT

-98 AAMLVAFGIAVVGT
+98 GAMLVAFGIAVAAT

-121 LFGDAIGEEAW
+121 LFGNAIGEETW
-132 KLAGALTG
+132 KLAAALTG

-155 VDMSDGLFVGATAAD
+155 LDMSDALFVGATAAD

-189 RYYPTPAPSE
+189 RYYPAPVPSGDAPPASSSNHAGHDPDPTDE
-199 RVPPSPP
+199 
-206 PNGPAQDANLTEDES
+206 ES

-227 GATVSTHQLAI
+227 GASVSTHQLAI
-238 LVTAGF
+238 LVAAGL

-251 IVAAITPGIYPVLW
+251 VAAAFTPGIYPVLW
-265 LTTLALATGHVMP
+265 LTTLALAAGHVIP
-278 PGAKRGA
+278 SRAKRGA

-318 YALFVVGVHGVLV
+318 YTLFVVGVHGVLV

-339 LDIGTLCVASQ
+339 VDIGTLCVASQ

-389 GMGIAGALRGLG
+389 GLGIAGALRGFG

>member
-1 MAPGRENLGFV
+1 V
-12 IETPLALV
+12 IDSPLALV
-20 AVIAGVV
+20 ATIGGVV

-50 IAIGGVLSNLGL
+50 IAIGGVLSNVGL
-62 VPPASPIYQAITGT
+62 VPPASPIYQVITGT

-98 AAMLVAFGIAVVGT
+98 GAMLVAFGIAVVGT
-112 ALGAFAGAF
+112 ALGALAGAF
-121 LFGDAIGEEAW
+121 LFGSAIGEETW
-132 KLAGALTG
+132 KLAAALTG

-155 VDMSDGLFVGATAAD
+155 VDMSDALFVGATAAD

-189 RYYPTPAPSE
+189 RYYPA
-199 RVPPSPP
+199 PPSSPGAPP
-206 PNGPAQDANLTEDES
+206 ASPSNHPGRDPDLSDDES

-227 GATVSTHQLAI
+227 GASVSTHQLAI
-238 LVTAGF
+238 LVAAGL
-244 AIVIASR
+244 AIMIASR
-251 IVAAITPGIYPVLW
+251 VLATVTPAINPVLW
-265 LTTLALATGHVMP
+265 LTTLALATGHAMP
-278 PGAKRGA
+278 SGAKRGA

-318 YALFVVGVHGVLV
+318 YALFVVAVHGVLV

-339 LDIGTLCVASQ
+339 VDIGTLCVASQ

-389 GMGIAGALRGLG
+389 GMGIAEALRGFG

>member
-1 MAPGRENLGFV
+1 MTD
-12 IETPLALV
+12 TPLALI
-20 AVIAGVV
+20 ATIAGVV
-27 VLALWLERR
+27 VLAMWLERR

-50 IAIGGVLSNLGL
+50 IAIGGVLSNAGL
-62 VPPASPIYQAITGT
+62 VPPASPTYQAITGT
-76 VTDLAIVW
+76 ATDLAIVW

-98 AAMLVAFGIAVVGT
+98 GAMLVAFGIAVVGT

-121 LFGDAIGEEAW
+121 VFGDAIGEETW

-155 VDMSDGLFVGATAAD
+155 VDMSDALFVGATAAD

-189 RYYPTPAPSE
+189 RYYPAP
-199 RVPPSPP
+199 PPSPGAASASVADHAGHDP
-206 PNGPAQDANLTEDES
+206 DLPNDES

-227 GATVSTHQLAI
+227 RASLSTHRLAI
-238 LVTAGF
+238 LVATGL

-251 IVAAITPGIYPVLW
+251 VVAAVTPGINPVLW
-265 LTTLALATGHVMP
+265 LTTLALVTGHVMP
-278 PGAKRGA
+278 SRAKRGA

-318 YALFVVGVHGVLV
+318 YALFVVAVHGVLV

-339 LDIGTLCVASQ
+339 VDIGTLCVASQ

-389 GMGIAGALRGLG
+389 GMGIAGALRGFG